1 MKKVLSIALFLAMA
15 NMPFIN
21 TASAST
27 ELHCAG
33 YTVKLQESS
42 AGLIASNNLNL
53 DSPQVVAMDT
63 DNSCAV
69 VVWNTDKLSTSQVVF
84 AKEGE
89 SRSLD
94 ILDSNEKT
102 FWGYS
107 QGSAQNNSAQIH
119 HVMIINNLEK
129 DSKYYLRAVS
139 RPHSTAL
146 PFVSKEI
153 KFKFEDARVSES
165 GDRDNTQDQST
176 VLANV
181 ANTNTGAG
189 ARNSSYSQI
198 DLANSINRYYAPA
211 HSEGK
216 MMGVT
221 EGTEAKKQ
229 ESQALKEESQQGEQN
244 LTEAGDAATG
254 ESNASSTVY
263 NEGEDNIVDLVGAAN
278 AGDSLSPLWE
288 KIKDFFA
295 RLFESKESDSEE
307 AVKQDSADEEQVPA
321 NESEENA
328 STSANLKSDGDT
340 EVLASSSVVVSIK
353 SVGSDGDASEAE
365 ALQEEEGLSAN
376 SVSLEEGMDTLAKS
390 SVAAASSAKSSFF
403 KLGILALILPVVL
416 LLAVLYVLQYVL
428 SKNYEWIQG
437 KGLAFWMI
445 SFAVISL
452 AFALLKN
459 TALALSFLAFFLI
472 SLAWHLFNI
481 AVSDMEEGAEP
492 ESVDRVSVDKA

>member
-69 VVWNTDKLSTSQVVF
+69 VVWNTDKLSTSQVIF

-89 SRSLD
+89 SRNLD

-153 KFKFEDARVSES
+153 KFKFEDARVPES
-165 GDRDNTQDQST
+165 SDENSTQDQS
-176 VLANV
+176 AIS
-181 ANTNTGAG
+181 ANTTNTAAGAG
-189 ARNSSYSQI
+189 DNSYSQI
-198 DLANSINRYYAPA
+198 DLANTINRYYAPA

-216 MMGVT
+216 MMGAT
-221 EGTEAKKQ
+221 GETEAKKQ
-229 ESQALKEESQQGEQN
+229 EYQALKEESQQDEQD
-244 LTEAGDAATG
+244 LAELSDSATD
-254 ESNASSTVY
+254 ESSASSTVY
-263 NEGEDNIVDLVGAAN
+263 DEEDNVVDLVGAAN

-295 RLFESKESDSEE
+295 RLFGSKEADVEE
-307 AVKQDSADEEQVPA
+307 AMEQDSADEEQVPA
-321 NESEENA
+321 DESEENA
-328 STSANLKSDGDT
+328 STSASLKSDNDT

-353 SVGSDGDASEAE
+353 SVDLDGGASEPE
-365 ALQEEEGLSAN
+365 VLQEEEELSAN

-390 SVAAASSAKSSFF
+390 SVAAASSAKSSFL

-452 AFALLKN
+452 VFALLKN

-492 ESVDRVSVDKA
+492 ESVDRVSVDKV